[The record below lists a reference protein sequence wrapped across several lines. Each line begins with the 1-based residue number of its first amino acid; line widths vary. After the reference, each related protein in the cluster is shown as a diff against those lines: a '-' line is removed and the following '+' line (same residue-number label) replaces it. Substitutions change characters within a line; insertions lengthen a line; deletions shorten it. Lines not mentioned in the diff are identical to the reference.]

1 MPVELQYVLFTA
13 TSRAPV
19 PLMAI
24 KQKCG
29 ETDFIILKQMVH
41 NGRQGGSEG
50 VMGVEGGGRGRRRL
64 LERGRLQ
71 LDDLHVANLTPAPT
85 LIQH

>member
-1 MPVELQYVLFTA
+1 
-13 TSRAPV
+13 
-19 PLMAI
+19 MAI

-29 ETDFIILKQMVH
+29 EYDFIILKQMVH

-50 VMGVEGGGRGRRRL
+50 VMGAVGGGSGRRRL